1 MKKSPRAALR
11 QGVLPRLLGYRLRLA
26 QQAVFDDFAATVDGV
41 SPGRIGILV
50 LIDANPGVSQ
60 IRLAE
65 AVRRD
70 RSTMVGVLDALE
82 ERGLIERRR
91 GQDRRTNSLSLT
103 RAGRAF
109 LERALREIDAHER
122 RISSRLTRAERARLL
137 ALLER
142 VGG

>member
-1 MKKSPRAALR
+1 MR

-26 QQAVFDDFAATVDGV
+26 QQAVFDDFAASVEGV
-41 SPGRIGILV
+41 SPGRIGVLV

-70 RSTMVGVLDALE
+70 RSTMVGVLDTLE

-91 GQDRRTNSLSLT
+91 GEDRRTNSLSLT

-109 LERALREIDAHER
+109 LDRALRQIDLHER
-122 RISSRLTRAERARLL
+122 RISARLSRTERAQLL

-142 VGG
+142 IGN